1 MGADNRLMV
10 ASYSVKA
17 ESFSP
22 DKPRV
27 WSETRIVGRGGRY
40 PYDLAPD
47 GKRFAVVVSTGDDK
61 QRANVTFL
69 FHFFDE
75 LKRRVPVK

>member
-22 DKPRV
+22 DTPRV
-27 WSETRIVGRGGRY
+27 WSETRIVPRTFGF
-40 PYDLAPD
+40 YDLAPD
-47 GKRFAVVVSTGDDK
+47 GKRFAVMVSTGDDK
-61 QRANVTFL
+61 QRANLTFL